1 VYNLIIT
8 GLATQRDTQSLVKIL
23 LKVPGLSPEQV
34 SRGLRVPPFNVVS
47 VEKIEQVE
55 KIKSILEKFG
65 AICEIEK
72 NKAKSEVEE
81 MQNGKYEFEK
91 KEKDHTLSLIISS
104 KFRVRWRFWVI
115 IFIVLGL
122 FALLSVYLSEG
133 SDKKTKPNK
142 PKITQILK
150 SSAPAKN
157 SAKTTAIINN
167 ELKKDLVKNPY
178 NTEAWKTLY
187 ENFEREGDTASARIA
202 KESYEKA
209 VKAQMV
215 LASLAKTFGN
225 NVRVEITEDAVFYR
239 TSKDL
244 TDREFYEEAAK
255 IRDSLNTKYPGKT
268 LIVENYTTDNRL
280 QSVKL
285 KNADQPKEK
294 DSPK

>member
-1 VYNLIIT
+1 
-8 GLATQRDTQSLVKIL
+8 VKIL

-34 SRGLRVPPFNVVS
+34 SKGLRVPPFNVVS

-72 NKAKSEVEE
+72 NKEKNEVEE
-81 MQNGKYEFEK
+81 MQNRKYEFDK
-91 KEKDHTLSLIISS
+91 KTKDRTKSLIAN
-104 KFRVRWRFWVI
+104 KVRVRWRFWVI
-115 IFIVLGL
+115 ISIILGL
-122 FALLSVYLSEG
+122 FALLSVYLSEDN
-133 SDKKTKPNK
+133 DKKTKPNK

-157 SAKTTAIINN
+157 SAKTTTIINN

-187 ENFEREGDTASARIA
+187 ENFEKEGDTASARIA

>member
-1 VYNLIIT
+1 MYNLIIT

-34 SRGLRVPPFNVVS
+34 SKGLRVPPFNVVS

-72 NKAKSEVEE
+72 NKEKNEVEE
-81 MQNGKYEFEK
+81 MQNRKYEFDK
-91 KEKDHTLSLIISS
+91 KTKDRTKSLIAN
-104 KFRVRWRFWVI
+104 KVRVRWRFWVI
-115 IFIVLGL
+115 ISIILGL
-122 FALLSVYLSEG
+122 FALLSVYLSEDN
-133 SDKKTKPNK
+133 DKKTKPNK

-157 SAKTTAIINN
+157 SAKTTTIINN

-187 ENFEREGDTASARIA
+187 ENFEKEGDTASARIA